1 MTNENESRFSPVK
14 KHGQRN
20 VKEHNKSG
28 NLTGSERQIKD
39 GVADVYNL
47 IQKWKNANSDGMHI
61 IDTIA
66 NIKLQHVYKENKDET
81 LPNGSIPE
89 ELEAQCTSLLSII
102 QKMEKIV
109 KKLSGTSAMFVGVM
123 KLQQHLTDDLV
134 LFQTWTPD
142 IFVSTVRE
150 LTEMYRKEYKLKQ
163 LIYKN
168 ICHAKDRNTMMFYTS
183 SWLHQP
189 YITDKSHVLL
199 ESLLLETG
207 HK

>member
-20 VKEHNKSG
+20 LKEHNKSG

-81 LPNGSIPE
+81 LQNGSIPE

-109 KKLSGTSAMFVGVM
+109 KKLEVTSAIF
-123 KLQQHLTDDLV
+123 L
-134 LFQTWTPD
+134 LFY
-142 IFVSTVRE
+142 ILVSTVRV
-150 LTEMYRKEYKLKQ
+150 LTEMYRKEYKLK
-163 LIYKN
+163 LLVYKN